1 MTTDGALDGQQPDP
15 EPALEPGR
23 QDFPEWPMTAKDASV
38 FIKKVV
44 A

>member
-1 MTTDGALDGQQPDP
+1 MADDQALGQSPDP

-23 QDFPEWPMTAKDASV
+23 QDFSQWPMTAKDASV
-38 FIKKVV
+38 FIPKIV